1 MWYPDIMETTKDMQ
15 YDTAV
20 KRAVLVGVR
29 LPDTKRFEESMRE
42 LEGLAEAC
50 GVEVAG
56 TVAQN
61 LRRIDSAFYI
71 GKGKAEEIRNAADTL
86 KADMIIFN
94 NTLSPSQLTNLGN
107 ALELEIIDRT
117 NLILNIFAERA
128 RSGEARMQVDYA
140 KLKYM
145 LPRLVGLRSN
155 LSRQGGTAGSMSNR
169 GAGEKKIE
177 LDRRYIEKRMSLLR
191 KKLDVLEKD
200 RVTQRKR
207 REQSGI
213 PLVSLVGY
221 TNAGKS
227 TLLNRM
233 LKAFCSDKEKLV
245 AEEDMLFATL
255 DTSVRRIE
263 PENMRPFLLSDT
275 VGFIDDLPTMLIDAF
290 RSTLDEA
297 LHADLILEVVD
308 CSDPEYAEQM
318 KVTEQTLADLG
329 AGSIP
334 VIFVMN
340 KADRAPELEIPLYAQ
355 APEDADPGNEH
366 RARGSAQSL
375 PIVSGDR
382 IWMSAKYGTGLPE
395 LLQMIDSRLNA
406 GSVTCDLLIPYAES
420 GLENRLRRIAA
431 VHDCRYEAEGIIIS
445 ATIDAADYSQFEKYR
460 M

>member
-1 MWYPDIMETTKDMQ
+1 MQ
-15 YDTAV
+15 YDLIE

-50 GVEVAG
+50 GVEVVG
-56 TVAQN
+56 TAEQN

-71 GKGKAEEIRNAADTL
+71 GKGKVEEIRAAADTL
-86 KADMIIFN
+86 DANMIIFN

-117 NLILNIFAERA
+117 NLILNIFADRA
-128 RSGEARMQVDYA
+128 RSGEAKMQVDYA

-191 KKLDVLEKD
+191 KNLNALKKD
-200 RVTQRKR
+200 RITQRKR
-207 REQSGI
+207 RERSGI

-227 TLLNRM
+227 TLMNLM
-233 LKAFCSDKEKLV
+233 LKTFCSDEEKLV

-263 PENMRPFLLSDT
+263 PNHMKPFLLSDT

-297 LHADLILEVVD
+297 LNADLILEVVD
-308 CSDPEYAEQM
+308 CSDPEYKEQM
-318 KVTEQTLADLG
+318 RITEQTLADLG

-334 VIFVMN
+334 IIFVMN
-340 KADRAPELEIPLYAQ
+340 KADLVPDLKIPQNAHIPAGAGLLTETR
-355 APEDADPGNEH
+355 PPT
-366 RARGSAQSL
+366 L
-375 PIVSGDR
+375 PIVKDDR
-382 IWMSAKYGTGLPE
+382 IWMSARHGTGLTE
-395 LLQMIDSRLNA
+395 LLQMIDARLNA
-406 GSVTCDLLIPYAES
+406 GSVTCELLIPYAES
-420 GLENRLRRIAA
+420 GLESRLRQAA
-431 VHDCRYEAEGIIIS
+431 VIHDCRYEAEGILIS
-445 ATIDAADYSQFEKYR
+445 ATIDAANLPRFEKYR
-460 M
+460 T

>member
-1 MWYPDIMETTKDMQ
+1 MDTTKDMQ
-15 YDTAV
+15 YDLIE

-50 GVEVAG
+50 GVEVVG
-56 TVAQN
+56 TAEQN

-71 GKGKAEEIRNAADTL
+71 GKGKVEEIRAAADTL
-86 KADMIIFN
+86 DANMIIFN

-117 NLILNIFAERA
+117 NLILNIFADRA
-128 RSGEARMQVDYA
+128 RSGEAKMQVDYA

-177 LDRRYIEKRMSLLR
+177 LDRRYIEKRMALLR
-191 KKLDVLEKD
+191 KNLNALKKD
-200 RVTQRKR
+200 RITQRKR
-207 REQSGI
+207 RERSGI

-227 TLLNRM
+227 TLMNLM
-233 LKAFCSDKEKLV
+233 LKTFCSDEEKLV

-263 PENMRPFLLSDT
+263 PNHMKPFLLSDT

-297 LHADLILEVVD
+297 LNADLILEVVD
-308 CSDPEYAEQM
+308 CSDPEYKEQM
-318 KVTEQTLADLG
+318 RITEQTLADLG

-334 VIFVMN
+334 VIFIMN
-340 KADRAPELEIPLYAQ
+340 KADLVPDLKISQNAQ
-355 APEDADPGNEH
+355 TPEDTRPPNDGRDRTEDRMPGNT
-366 RARGSAQSL
+366 QTL
-375 PIVSGDR
+375 PIVKDDR
-382 IWMSAKYGTGLPE
+382 IWMSARYGTGLDE
-395 LLQMIDSRLNA
+395 LLQMIDARLNA
-406 GSVTCDLLIPYAES
+406 DSITCDLLIPYAES
-420 GLENRLRRIAA
+420 GLESRLRQTAV

-445 ATIDAADYSQFEKYR
+445 ATIDAANYPRFEKYR
-460 M
+460 K